1 MKDKS
6 DADLPYPLKIL
17 VVDNLPPWYHGGVQ
31 KVIGETAKL
40 LACTQNVHVEI
51 RSGDLEST
59 KSLTWNG
66 ISVKTYKT
74 KGWLGY
80 VSLEMLEQL
89 KRDSKK
95 FDILHVHGS
104 GPFVPL
110 VAALARKDTPLVYS
124 AHYHPLA
131 SSLSRSP
138 VKRVYDR
145 LCNAYIFKTAN
156 KIICVSDTE
165 KSSIQQRFRVP
176 ASLLVTI
183 PNGVDVERIVRA
195 RPYDIDYKLVLSV
208 GRLERH
214 KLNQLTIAAM
224 QYLPLDYRFYMVG
237 TGSYQK
243 KLQAVV
249 QKLRLEKQ
257 IKILNSCSD
266 DEVYRWLKTCS
277 VVVNLSE
284 IEAFGI
290 TVLEALAAG
299 KGVIVNDKL
308 GLAELAHRF
317 TGAVFPVSRT
327 QTEPLKLAELI
338 EKVAATRAEGV
349 DLHEFTWDRV
359 TQHLLRVYR
368 DIRQN

>member
-6 DADLPYPLKIL
+6 DSDLPRPLKLL
-17 VVDNLPPWYHGGVQ
+17 VVDNLPPWYRGGVQ
-31 KVIGETAKL
+31 KVIGETAKQ
-40 LACTQNVHVEI
+40 LARMNNVRVEI

-66 ISVKTYKT
+66 VPIKTYKT
-74 KGWLGY
+74 TGRLGY
-80 VSLEMLEQL
+80 ASFRMLQQL

-95 FDILHVHGS
+95 FDIFHVHGS

-110 VAALARKDTPLVYS
+110 VAAFARNDTPLVYS
-124 AHYHPLA
+124 AHYHLRA
-131 SSLSRSP
+131 SSLARSP

-145 LCNAYIFKTAN
+145 LCNAYIFKRAD

-165 KSSIQQRFRVP
+165 KSSIQQRFKVP
-176 ASLLVTI
+176 ASSLITI
-183 PNGVDVERIVRA
+183 PNGVDVDRIARA

-208 GRLERH
+208 GRLERY

-224 QYLPLDYRFYMVG
+224 KHLPWDYRFYMIG

-243 KLQAVV
+243 ELQAIVR
-249 QKLRLEKQ
+249 KRRLDKK
-257 IKILNSCSD
+257 IKILDSCSD

-277 VVVNLSE
+277 LVVNLSE

-299 KGVIVNDKL
+299 KGVIVNNKL
-308 GLAELAHRF
+308 GLAELARKYA
-317 TGAVFPVSRT
+317 GAVFPVSRA
-327 QTEPLKLAELI
+327 QTEPVKLADLI
-338 EKVAATRAEGV
+338 KTVAATPVACV
-349 DLHEFTWDRV
+349 DLREFQWDRI
-359 TQHLLRVYR
+359 TRHLLRVYS
-368 DIRQN
+368 DISQN